1 MKRKHNPFS
10 WFHSRH
16 RQPLQKNLNSIVTLE
31 TLFFHLTEFHF
42 SVASQERP
50 SALFQPYTSV
60 IKRNT
65 DILASAQKSSSPHHH
80 QSSPHHHQTVNFS
93 RDHVPRP
100 ENWQQV
106 RAIFCEP
113 LLYFLL
119 NHNIFSPK
127 G

>member
-1 MKRKHNPFS
+1 MKRKYNSFS

-16 RQPLQKNLNSIVTLE
+16 RQPLQKNLNSIVSLK
-31 TLFFHLTEFHF
+31 LFIFHLTEFHF
-42 SVASQERP
+42 SEASQERP

-80 QSSPHHHQTVNFS
+80 QTVNFS

-113 LLYFLL
+113 MLYFSL
-119 NHNIFSPK
+119 NSR
-127 G
+127 